1 MKVVLTCFAAP
12 THFYSMVPLAWAL
25 RAAGH
30 EVRVVSQAAMAPT
43 ITGAGLTA
51 VTAGP
56 DEWYGDQHAP
66 DLLNATFP
74 GCLDHVRNF
83 DYSGVE
89 TWTHTGLLALE
100 YMASSSMFAT
110 MNDDRMVDEM
120 VAFVGDWRPDLV
132 ISETYT
138 FAGSI
143 AARVV
148 GAAYARFTWGPDVAL
163 RARQALLRMSA
174 DLPTYHQD
182 DPTAAWLSDTLARH
196 GSSFDENVIT
206 GQFTVDITPPGMR
219 LDTGL
224 HYESLRYIPYNGP
237 AVVPKWLH
245 TPAERPRVCLTL
257 GVTDR
262 SHGQKVDHL
271 DAVLG
276 TLSPIELF
284 DAVSGLDCEVIA
296 TLDPD
301 RLSVPVPDN
310 VRLVGFVPL
319 SDLLPTCSAVVHHGG
334 SGTRSTAEV
343 HGVPQLMVAEGWD
356 VVRGQGIEA
365 AGAGL
370 CVSDQQLTA
379 EVLRDRLGA
388 LLEDPSFAKNALRL
402 RDEIHSLPTPATLV
416 SRLEALADTYREE
429 HCGVR
434 G

>member
-51 VTAGP
+51 VTAGAA
-56 DEWYGDQHAP
+56 EWYGDQHAP
-66 DLLNATFP
+66 DLLNAIFP
-74 GCLDHVRNF
+74 GCLDQVRDF
-83 DYSGVE
+83 DYASTD

-100 YMASSSMFAT
+100 HMASSAMFAT
-110 MNDDRMVDEM
+110 MNDDQMVDDM
-120 VAFVGDWRPDLV
+120 VAFARDWRPDLV

-143 AARVV
+143 AARLV

-174 DLPTYHQD
+174 ELPACHRE
-182 DPTAAWLSDTLARH
+182 DPTAEWLSNTLGRH
-196 GSSFDENVIT
+196 GSFFDEKVIT
-206 GQFTVDITPPGMR
+206 GQFTVDVTPPGMR

-224 HYESLRYIPYNGP
+224 HYESMRYVPYNGP
-237 AVVPKWLH
+237 AVVPDWLH
-245 TPAERPRVCLTL
+245 TSAERRRVCLTL

-262 SHGQKVDHL
+262 SHGQIDHL

-276 TLSPIELF
+276 ALSPVELF
-284 DAVSGLDCEVIA
+284 DAVADLDCEVIA
-296 TLDPD
+296 TLDPE
-301 RLSVPVPDN
+301 RLSIPVPDN
-310 VRLVGFVPL
+310 VRAVGFVPL

-356 VVRGQGIEA
+356 VVRGRGIEA

-370 CVSDQQLTA
+370 CVPVEELTA
-379 EVLRDRLGA
+379 EILRDKLCA
-388 LLEDPSFAKNALRL
+388 LLKDPSFAEAARRL
-402 RDEIHSLPTPATLV
+402 RDEIHTLPTPAALV
-416 SRLEALADTYREE
+416 PRLEALVDAYREE
-429 HCGVR
+429 R
-434 G
+434 

>member
-56 DEWYGDQHAP
+56 TEWFGDRHAP

-74 GCLDHVRNF
+74 GCLDRVRDF
-83 DYSGVE
+83 DYAGTE

-100 YMASSSMFAT
+100 HMASSAMWAT
-110 MNDDRMVDEM
+110 MNDDQMVDDM
-120 VAFVGDWRPDLV
+120 VAFVRDWRPDLV

-148 GAAYARFTWGPDVAL
+148 GAAYARFTWAPDGAL

-174 DLPTYHQD
+174 ELPECYRE
-182 DPTAAWLSDTLARH
+182 DPTAEWLSSTLARH
-196 GSSFDENVIT
+196 GSSFDEKVIT

-219 LDTGL
+219 VETGL

-237 AVVPKWLH
+237 AVVPDWLR
-245 TPAERPRVCLTL
+245 TPPERRRVCLTL
-257 GVTDR
+257 GVTDNK
-262 SHGQKVDHL
+262 HGQIDHL
-271 DAVLG
+271 DPVLG
-276 TLSPIELF
+276 SLSPVELF
-284 DAVSGLDCEVIA
+284 DAVAELDCEVIA
-296 TLDPD
+296 TLDPE
-301 RLSVPVPDN
+301 RLSIPVPDN
-310 VRLVGFVPL
+310 MRAVGFVPL
-319 SDLLPTCSAVVHHGG
+319 SDLLPTCAAVVHHGG

-343 HGVPQLMVAEGWD
+343 NGVPQLMVAEGWD
-356 VVRGQGIEA
+356 LLRGNGIAA

-370 CVSDQQLTA
+370 CVPVEKITGQ
-379 EVLRDRLGA
+379 VLCDSLRA
-388 LLEDPSFAKNALRL
+388 LLDDPSFAEGARRL
-402 RDEIHSLPTPATLV
+402 RDEIHDLPTPAALV
-416 SRLEALADTYREE
+416 PRLEALVDAYREE
-429 HCGVR
+429 R
-434 G
+434 

>member
-30 EVRVVSQAAMAPT
+30 DVRVVSQAGMAPT

-56 DEWYGDQHAP
+56 AEWYGDQHAP
-66 DLLNATFP
+66 DLLNAIFP
-74 GCLDHVRNF
+74 GCLDHVRDF
-83 DYSGVE
+83 DYAATD

-100 YMASSSMFAT
+100 HMASSSMFAT
-110 MNDDRMVDEM
+110 MNDDLMVDEM
-120 VAFVGDWRPDLV
+120 VAFARDWRPDLV

-163 RARQALLRMSA
+163 RARQALLRLSA
-174 DLPTYHQD
+174 DLPERHRE
-182 DPTAAWLSDTLARH
+182 DPTAQWLSHTLARH
-196 GSSFDENVIT
+196 GSSFDEQVVT

-224 HYESLRYIPYNGP
+224 HYESLRYVPYNGP
-237 AVVPKWLH
+237 AVVPDWLR
-245 TPAERPRVCLTL
+245 TPPERPRVCLTL
-257 GVTDR
+257 GLTDR
-262 SHGQKVDHL
+262 SHGQRVDHL

-276 TLSPIELF
+276 AVSLGELF
-284 DAVSGLDCEVIA
+284 EAVDGLDCEVVA
-296 TLDPD
+296 TLDPE
-301 RLSVPVPDN
+301 RLAIPLPDN
-310 VRLVGFVPL
+310 VRAVGFVPL
-319 SDLLPTCSAVVHHGG
+319 NDLLPTCSAIIHQGG

-343 HGVPQLMVAEGWD
+343 HGVPQLMVAESWD
-356 VVRGQGIEA
+356 AVRGNGIEA

-370 CVSDQQLTA
+370 CVPVEKLTA
-379 EVLRDRLGA
+379 QVLREGLSA
-388 LLEDPSFAKNALRL
+388 LLEDPSFSQGARRL
-402 RDEIHSLPTPATLV
+402 RDEVLAQPTPAALV
-416 SRLEALADTYREE
+416 PRLEALVDAYRGE
-429 HCGVR
+429 H
-434 G
+434 